1 MKRSIISKFNQLQE
15 KYTSHLASLNF
26 YYLNLC
32 VKAEEASLLPVK
44 VQVDG
49 EVMTLEKA
57 ATIAKKND
65 YEFMVIPHYEDD
77 VLPVSQAITQVHP
90 EFKQKMEKMK
100 LEPIKEGDKEDEVPY
115 ILLTMPEVDDDRHD
129 FLKDTVDTLY
139 NDCKAHMEADL
150 AQTTAEITPLMADQT
165 EQDKDKVKE
174 AIDKLSEERNKQRDE
189 MHEQKLNE
197 IEDAYKKWLSAYA
210 QQQIAKMEDEDA
222 HSDAAAKRMSL
233 EE

>member
-15 KYTSHLASLNF
+15 QYTSQLGKLNF

-32 VKAEEASLLPVK
+32 IEAEEASLLPVK

-49 EVMTLEKA
+49 EVMTLEQA

-77 VLPVSQAITQVHP
+77 VLPVSQGIAQVHP
-90 EFKQKMEKMK
+90 EFKQKVEKMK
-100 LEPIKEGDKEDEVPY
+100 LEPIREGEKEDEVPY

-139 NDCKAHMEADL
+139 NDCKAHMEAAL
-150 AQTTAEITPLMADQT
+150 ARATAEITPLMADLPEE
-165 EQDKDKVKE
+165 EQNKVKE
-174 AIDKLSEERNKQRDE
+174 GIDQLDKNRSSERDS

-233 EE
+233 EQ

>member
-1 MKRSIISKFNQLQE
+1 MKRSIISQFNQLQE

-32 VKAEEASLLPVK
+32 IKAEEVALLPVK

-49 EVMTLEKA
+49 EVMSLEKA

-65 YEFMVIPHYEDD
+65 FEFMIIPNYEDD
-77 VLPVSQAITQVHP
+77 LQPVAQGIANVHP
-90 EFKQKMEKMK
+90 EFKQKVEKMK

-115 ILLTMPEVDDDRHD
+115 ILVTMPEVDDDRYD

-139 NDCKAHMEADL
+139 NDCKAHMEEAL
-150 AQTTAEITPLMADQT
+150 ATTTVNVTPLLADQT

-174 AIDKLSEERNKQRDE
+174 AIDKLTEERNKQRDE
-189 MHEQKLNE
+189 MHEEKLNE
-197 IEDAYKKWLSAYA
+197 IEEAYKKWLGAFA
-210 QQQIAKMEDEDA
+210 QQEIANMEDEDA
-222 HSDAAAKRMSL
+222 HGDAAAKSMTL
-233 EE
+233 EQ

>member
-15 KYTSHLASLNF
+15 QYTSQLGKLNF

-32 VKAEEASLLPVK
+32 IKAEEVSLLPVK
-44 VQVDG
+44 VHADG
-49 EVMTLEKA
+49 EVLTLEQA

-65 YEFMVIPHYEDD
+65 YEFMIIPHYEDD
-77 VLPVSQAITQVHP
+77 VLPVSQGIAQVHP
-90 EFKQKMEKMK
+90 EFKQKVEKMK
-100 LEPIKEGDKEDEVPY
+100 LEPIREGEKEDEVPY
-115 ILLTMPEVDDDRHD
+115 ILVTMPEVDDDRHD

-139 NDCKAHMEADL
+139 NDCKVHMEAAL
-150 AQTTAEITPLMADQT
+150 ARATAEITPLMADLPEE
-165 EQDKDKVKE
+165 EQNKVKE
-174 AIDKLSEERNKQRDE
+174 GIDQLDKNRSSERDS

-233 EE
+233 EQ